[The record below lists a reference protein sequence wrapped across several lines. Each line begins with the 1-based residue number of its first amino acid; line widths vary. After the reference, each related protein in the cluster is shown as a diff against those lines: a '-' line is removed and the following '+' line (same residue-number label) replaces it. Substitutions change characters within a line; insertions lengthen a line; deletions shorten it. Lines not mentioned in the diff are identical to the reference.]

1 VLSGGQQKTIRDQ
14 SLIGFGTHELAGIP
28 YIVLLAI
35 GLALLSGFIVR
46 RTLFGRQLVAI
57 GGNRL
62 AAELAGLP
70 VRRIL
75 IAVYMISGL
84 LAALAGIIATAR
96 LGASTPNNIGLNIE
110 LAAITAVVVGGTPL
124 SGGRVRVLGTVAGAV
139 LMQLIR
145 STLIAHDLQDSV
157 AQMVQAAII
166 LIAVY
171 AQRGRR
177 T

>member
-1 VLSGGQQKTIRDQ
+1 
-14 SLIGFGTHELAGIP
+14 
-28 YIVLLAI
+28 
-35 GLALLSGFIVR
+35 
-46 RTLFGRQLVAI
+46 
-57 GGNRL
+57 
-62 AAELAGLP
+62 
-70 VRRIL
+70 
-75 IAVYMISGL
+75 
-84 LAALAGIIATAR
+84 
-96 LGASTPNNIGLNIE
+96 
-110 LAAITAVVVGGTPL
+110 VVGGTPL
-124 SGGRVRVLGTVAGAV
+124 SGGRVRVLGTLAGAV